1 MMTRVFTIATLYA
14 LPLFALAEGYTGV
27 KLKDPV
33 ARIMEP
39 QNLIDL
45 LVTIFQF
52 LGGPIVVIGIIYAGY
67 LLVTA
72 QGDEHKLEEGKKT
85 LLWVIIGAAV
95 ILGAT
100 VLKEVVQGTINELR

>member
-1 MMTRVFTIATLYA
+1 MRNSFYTAIFSFFAFFSTVQGEEAT
-14 LPLFALAEGYTGV
+14 
-27 KLKDPV
+27 KLGNPV

-52 LGGPIVVIGIIYAGY
+52 LGGPIVVIGLIYAGY
-67 LLVTA
+67 TLVSA
-72 QGDEHKLEEGKKT
+72 QGETSKLEEGRRA
-85 LLWVIIGAAV
+85 LLWVIVGAAI

-100 VLKEVVQGTINELR
+100 VLKDVVGGTIDELR